1 MPENQD
7 EFPKYW
13 GNLTAHTPCCSSLKY
28 ARLDTIHNAW
38 TDATLQEKVC
48 ARALAVSES
57 STKTTVADTIIV
69 THSMG
74 NLMFAGALANGRCQL
89 DSSSTWVGLAGP
101 MKGSM
106 ASDFVQ
112 DSCSGKT
119 NVVLEKFGQV
129 TGKCPPQPSIKSL
142 AYEGGS
148 YSSKKLDAAYKAAQ
162 RAYRENVYALSCGEG
177 FSGLLSSYQAKF
189 WLLGNVVPHKSEKND
204 GMVEFQSCAVGF
216 PESKFGNTYRDRFY
230 RNKLNHFDMQFLAGD
245 STLNKA
251 KMPVKWFECLL

>member
-1 MPENQD
+1 
-7 EFPKYW
+7 
-13 GNLTAHTPCCSSLKY
+13 
-28 ARLDTIHNAW
+28 
-38 TDATLQEKVC
+38 
-48 ARALAVSES
+48 
-57 STKTTVADTIIV
+57 
-69 THSMG
+69 MG

-251 KMPVKWFECLL
+251 KMPVKWFELIITDSLYSLNENGCLFYHFARQR